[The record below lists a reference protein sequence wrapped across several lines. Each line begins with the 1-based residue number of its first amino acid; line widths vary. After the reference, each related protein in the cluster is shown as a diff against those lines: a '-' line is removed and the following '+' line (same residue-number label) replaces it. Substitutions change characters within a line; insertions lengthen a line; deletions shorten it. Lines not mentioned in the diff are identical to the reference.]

1 MIIDLLALLMIL
13 SACGAAGILFT
24 AGRREH
30 ERAERRAS
38 EQRLAEEQELY
49 AAWEK
54 IHVHTHGGR
63 EPSGVDPL
71 DRLPI

>member
-13 SACGAAGILFT
+13 SACAAAGILFT

-30 ERAERRAS
+30 ERAERRAD
-38 EQRLAEEQELY
+38 EQRLAEEQELF
-49 AAWEK
+49 APWEK
-54 IHVHTHGGR
+54 IHARPHGGR